1 MNILGTA
8 TTNFTT
14 KADLAG
20 TLVPPILHRRRLV
33 RIFTSE
39 DALRIAAK
47 EYDANPT
54 GAIETYGPIADWNV
68 SALIRG
74 EGFYGPPSVKVAAH
88 STGHYPL
95 DFSPDWICEREGEC
109 ILTNSATGDKYH
121 YTLPAGRI
129 TSIEDFFQASLAA
142 QYGTQ
147 GLRLGSKPQTRQLL
161 WQPYEHLFA
170 SAVLELVIRDNWLD
184 YTGFACLLGIL
195 VCYSTL
201 AVFGETSR
209 CSNILRGTTSNQ

>member
-68 SALIRG
+68 SAITDMSELFSDRRNFNADISNWDIPQHSALVSHG
-74 EGFYGPPSVKVAAH
+74 AGAGVPS
-88 STGHYPL
+88 
-95 DFSPDWICEREGEC
+95 
-109 ILTNSATGDKYH
+109 
-121 YTLPAGRI
+121 
-129 TSIEDFFQASLAA
+129 FQPRSMSDLCNVL
-142 QYGTQ
+142 YRPTQ
-147 GLRLGSKPQTRQLL
+147 
-161 WQPYEHLFA
+161 
-170 SAVLELVIRDNWLD
+170 
-184 YTGFACLLGIL
+184 CLLFRL
-195 VCYSTL
+195 YSL
-201 AVFGETSR
+201 
-209 CSNILRGTTSNQ
+209 L